1 MALKINTEFQDKIL
15 NDGFQPCLASASLK
29 IYDGTRPTSTD
40 GDPPGE
46 PLVTI
51 SMNAW
56 NTAEDGFMGI
66 SNQPGANA
74 TKNGTATWFRITSG
88 NYKMDGDVGEDL
100 SLDNAE
106 IQQDKLVKLLAFV
119 LHQPGG

>member
-15 NDGFQPCLASASLK
+15 NDGFKPCLNSASLA
-29 IYDGTRPTSTD
+29 IYDGTRPTSTG

-46 PLVTI
+46 ALATI
-51 SMNAW
+51 SMGAW
-56 NTAEDGFMGI
+56 GAAADGFMGI
-66 SNQPGANA
+66 STQPGANA

-88 NYKMDGDVGEDL
+88 NYIMDGDVGDDL

-106 IQQDKLVKLLAFV
+106 MQLDKLVKLLAFV